1 MIVRLHNIRTAIG
14 AAALG
19 PPRAQSVEQAHGEH
33 CRQWKRFERNRTAV
47 GRRPCLR
54 ARRDVIRRDG
64 IIFVAQRRLE
74 DQRFVFDAA
83 ATGEPRVL
91 SDTALAALWLRG
103 SLRIL
108 PDSTLP
114 SSVSARQHDTIAAL
128 PQPERDEA
136 VRRSKYMI
144 VADRLVYPISNEAW
158 RDLAT
163 RTQLD
168 PSDSRANPS
177 RLRAP

>member
-1 MIVRLHNIRTAIG
+1 MWRGGCSTVIKIG
-14 AAALG
+14 
-19 PPRAQSVEQAHGEH
+19 R
-33 CRQWKRFERNRTAV
+33 
-47 GRRPCLR
+47 GRR
-54 ARRDVIRRDG
+54 IETDG

-83 ATGEPRVL
+83 ATGEPKVL

-136 VRRSKYMI
+136 VRRSKCRRSTCVSHLERGMARSRN
-144 VADRLVYPISNEAW
+144 ADSIGSF
-158 RDLAT
+158 
-163 RTQLD
+163 
-168 PSDSRANPS
+168 
-177 RLRAP
+177 

>member
-1 MIVRLHNIRTAIG
+1 MGRWGCSTVIKIAR
-14 AAALG
+14 
-19 PPRAQSVEQAHGEH
+19 
-33 CRQWKRFERNRTAV
+33 
-47 GRRPCLR
+47 GRR
-54 ARRDVIRRDG
+54 IEIDG
-64 IIFVAQRRLE
+64 IIFVAQRPLE

-83 ATGEPRVL
+83 ATGEPKVL